1 MVSAAGR
8 RQKGSSMKG
17 LMTTV
22 TNVTNGKQYFVS
34 TIKCPGSTGLQQ
46 TAVFRKI
53 FGPFANFHQPQAT
66 FFGNDAAY
74 LHGRVTALVRDV
86 APADW
91 GGKDMFISAE
101 GDKVEAAFATMID
114 RLRGAQPAT
123 E

>member
-1 MVSAAGR
+1 MAKSRPAVQVG
-8 RQKGSSMKG
+8 
-17 LMTTV
+17 
-22 TNVTNGKQYFVS
+22 
-34 TIKCPGSTGLQQ
+34 QQ

-86 APADW
+86 DPADW
-91 GGKDMFISAE
+91 DGKDMFISAE
-101 GDKVEAAFATMID
+101 GDEVDAAFDAMIA
-114 RLRGAQPAT
+114 RLRGGPTAR